1 MTLEPLQHLRDACR
15 DSEFVEA
22 LLQLLRDGQSDEGL
36 GEVFLTL
43 GPVVERARQAIA
55 ITDARRHVVAW
66 NRSAESLLQWSMME
80 VLGQPLD
87 RFFQP
92 YAPLRDGEV
101 LSVWLANGSG
111 WCHDWILMRQDGT
124 PVPVQMTH
132 LGFHDGAG
140 ELTGFLTVLVPVRE
154 TANPGGLS
162 AELHRREGPSP
173 ADVVSCLDRPA
184 VHFKDAF
191 LALDQDFC
199 LCFVSAG
206 AEQILGRSRSE
217 LLGQNL
223 RVALIQHLT
232 PETLAALQRAML
244 EEVAVEIEEFC
255 RLRQRWLSIYMYP
268 VPGGLEIYLHDITEQ
283 RRVRHALEASE
294 YQFWR
299 LVETMNEG
307 FAICDATNQLLY
319 ENEKLREMLG
329 GDRSSLIGRSL
340 RDCLAPESLDAFD
353 AHLEQVRRG
362 ARSTVELAWLN
373 AKVGQVYTILS
384 TVPAADFGENQRHTF
399 HILTDITQRKRAEQ
413 ALHQQ
418 VEREKLMG
426 AVIQRIRRSLD
437 LNTILATTVS
447 EVRQLLG
454 MDRVLICRLEEN
466 GSGGVLVESVGSDW
480 QPMLNTQLSQGW
492 LSQTTWES
500 FQHGSVQAIADA
512 PVANLTWGREAEHE
526 DFQIQASLTAPILV
540 GDRRL
545 WGLLMTHQCS
555 STRQWDPLE
564 MDLLRHLAS
573 QVGIAIQQSMF
584 YQEVQ
589 TLKADLEVQVQ
600 RRTAQLQQ
608 ALDYEATLKRL
619 TDRVRDSLDEHQIVQ
634 VAVQEVALVLNANC
648 CNAAMYDLEKG
659 ISTIC
664 YEYAASIPGSQ
675 GRVTRLA
682 NFPEIYAQLCS
693 GVYFQFCSVTP
704 NPVRGRVAMLACPMF
719 DDQGVLG
726 DLWLVN
732 HQDYIFSELEI
743 RFVQQIANQCAI
755 AIRQARLYQA
765 SQAQVQELEK
775 LNRLKDDFLSTV
787 SHELRTPISNMRM
800 AIHMLKMAP
809 SEAKRDQY
817 LDILQAEC
825 HRESDLINDLLDLQR
840 LEADV
845 YPSACQPVD
854 LGTWLPTLVHPFES
868 RIHSHQQRLKVALTG
883 PLPVVTCDRNNLE
896 RVIAELLNNACKYT
910 PAGGEIWF
918 CGRRSR
924 RLSPAG
930 TTVLILS
937 VKNQAEIPPGDLNR
951 IFEKFYRVPN
961 GDPWKQG
968 GTGLGLAL
976 VKCLVKQLNGT
987 IRASSGGG
995 WTTFTLQLV
1004 LTLFTDL

>member
-1 MTLEPLQHLRDACR
+1 MTPEVLQHLLDACQ

-22 LLQLLRDGQSDEGL
+22 LLRLLRDGQSDEGL

-43 GPVVERARQAIA
+43 GPVVERLRQAIA

-66 NRSAESLLQWSMME
+66 NRAAEELLQWPMME
-80 VLGQPLD
+80 VLGRPLD
-87 RFFQP
+87 RFFQA
-92 YAPLRDGEV
+92 YAAHRDGER
-101 LSVWLANGSG
+101 LLTWLAKGTG
-111 WCHDWILMRQDGT
+111 WCQGWILRRQDGT
-124 PVPVQMTH
+124 PVPVQMMH
-132 LGFHDGAG
+132 LGFHDFAG
-140 ELTGFLTVLVPVRE
+140 DLTGFLTVLVPTQELPEASHLAAV
-154 TANPGGLS
+154 
-162 AELHRREGPSP
+162 LHRREVPTP
-173 ADVVSCLDRPA
+173 ADVMSYLDRPA

-191 LALDQDFC
+191 MALDQAFRVR
-199 LCFVSAG
+199 FVSAG
-206 AEQILGRSRSE
+206 AEQVLGRSRSD
-217 LLGQNL
+217 LLDQNL
-223 RVALIQHLT
+223 RSALVGHLT
-232 PETLAALQRAML
+232 PETLAALQRSMV
-244 EEVAVEIEEFC
+244 EEVAIEIEEFC

-268 VPGGLEIYLHDITEQ
+268 VAGGLELYLHDITEQ

-340 RDCLAPESLDAFD
+340 RDYLAPESLAVFD

-362 ARSTVELAWLN
+362 ARSAVELAWSNDSL
-373 AKVGQVYTILS
+373 GQVYTILS
-384 TVPAADFGENQRHTF
+384 TVPAADFGENQRHSF

-437 LNTILATTVS
+437 LNTILSTTVS
-447 EVRQLLG
+447 EVRQLLA
-454 MDRVLICRLEEN
+454 MDRVLICCLEED
-466 GSGGVLVESVGSDW
+466 GSGSVLVESVGPDW
-480 QPMLNTQLSQGW
+480 RPMLNTQLAQGW
-492 LSQTTWES
+492 LRPATWKS
-500 FQHGSVQAIADA
+500 FQQGSVQAIADA
-512 PVANLTWGREAEHE
+512 SAVALSWGQSAGQD

-608 ALDYEATLKRL
+608 SLDHEATLKRL

-634 VAVQEVALVLNANC
+634 VAVQEVALVLKANC

-682 NFPEIYAQLCS
+682 NFPEIYAQLCD
-693 GVYFQFCSVTP
+693 GLYFQFCSITP

-732 HQDYIFSELEI
+732 HQDYMFSELEI

-755 AIRQARLYQA
+755 ALRQARLYQA

-787 SHELRTPISNMRM
+787 SHELRTPISNMKM
-800 AIHMLKMAP
+800 AIHMLKLAP
-809 SEAKRDQY
+809 SEAKREQY

-840 LEADV
+840 LEAEV
-845 YPSACQPVD
+845 YPSTCQSVD
-854 LGTWLPTLVHPFES
+854 LETWLPTLVHPFES
-868 RIHSHQQRLKVALTG
+868 RIHGHRQRLKVALTR
-883 PLPVVTCDRNNLE
+883 PLPVVTCDRNSLE

-910 PAGGEIWF
+910 PAGGEIHF

-924 RLSPAG
+924 RASPPG
-930 TTVLILS
+930 TALLILS
-937 VKNQAEIPPGDLNR
+937 VKNQAEIPPADLNR
-951 IFEKFYRVPN
+951 VFEKFYRVPN

-1004 LTLFTDL
+1004 LTLFPES